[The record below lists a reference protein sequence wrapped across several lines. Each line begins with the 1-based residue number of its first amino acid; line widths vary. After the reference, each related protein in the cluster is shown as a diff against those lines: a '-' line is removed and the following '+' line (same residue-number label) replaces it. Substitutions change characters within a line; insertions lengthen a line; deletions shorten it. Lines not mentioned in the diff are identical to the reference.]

1 MASTSSPIPKASRTE
16 LAFFKPSDQAGYFVR
31 LNPERRGAG
40 SGGTP
45 EAYAYGFADETGGAW
60 TFRLIAAKELAEL
73 PPAAVGL
80 LEETRDDSGFG
91 VRSEA
96 DTLRA
101 LETLAKEAELKT
113 LLTLTPKP

>member
-1 MASTSSPIPKASRTE
+1 M
-16 LAFFKPSDQAGYFVR
+16 R
-31 LNPERRGAG
+31 LNPERRQGAG
-40 SGGTP
+40 GGGTP
-45 EAYAYGFADETGGAW
+45 EIYAYGFADEAGGAW
-60 TFRLIAAKELAEL
+60 TFRLIAAKELTEL
-73 PPAAVGL
+73 PPTAMAL

-113 LLTLTPKP
+113 LVTLTPKP